1 MKQCVLV
8 HLLKYSIKTIPNDL
22 EITDL
27 LDLLVCIED
36 QAVFLHTTQIMLIYT
51 EIFPVCIYVQNYWYP
66 IATLKALHTSDE
78 LVTVC

>member
-8 HLLKYSIKTIPNDL
+8 HLLKYSIKTIANDL

-36 QAVFLHTTQIMLIYT
+36 QAVLLHTTQIMLIYT
-51 EIFPVCIYVQNYWYP
+51 EIFPVCIYVFIYR
-66 IATLKALHTSDE
+66 SE
-78 LVTVC
+78 LPHCNFKSITHFR